1 MIHTITGYPKEIFR
15 ELSDMA
21 WNAAI
26 ARADGQEAR
35 SVEAYTR
42 MFGDRLAEPLGLQAT
57 PKDELADDTE

>member
-1 MIHTITGYPKEIFR
+1 
-15 ELSDMA
+15 MA